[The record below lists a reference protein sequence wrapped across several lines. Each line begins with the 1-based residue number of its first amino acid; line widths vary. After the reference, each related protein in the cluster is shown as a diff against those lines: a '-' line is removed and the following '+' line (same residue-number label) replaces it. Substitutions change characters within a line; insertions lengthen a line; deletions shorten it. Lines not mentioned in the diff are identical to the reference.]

1 MRVAYPDGTVIGT
14 GDASSPT
21 LTVHDFFETVGD
33 HQLRV
38 FKADPSHRGLLMD
51 RGLWAWTRHRSARS

>member
-1 MRVAYPDGTVIGT
+1 M
-14 GDASSPT
+14 T
-21 LTVHDFFETVGD
+21 LRRWLATTLAGETVGD